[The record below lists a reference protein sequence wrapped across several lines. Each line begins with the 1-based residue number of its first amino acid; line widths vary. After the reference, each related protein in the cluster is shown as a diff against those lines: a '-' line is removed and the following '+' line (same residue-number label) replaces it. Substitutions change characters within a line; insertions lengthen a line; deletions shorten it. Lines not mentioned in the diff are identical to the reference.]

1 MTTHNNDQSP
11 DRPGDEKSYWLDRKE
26 NIEKVVWAVYGI
38 CGLLFV
44 IDIFVEKHGKGP
56 FAIDHFYAFYG
67 IYGFV
72 ACVALVLAAKQLRR
86 VLMRGEDYYD
96 R

>member
-1 MTTHNNDQSP
+1 MPTDQQHSSHAAP
-11 DRPGDEKSYWLDRKE
+11 DGKSYWLDKPT
-26 NIEKVVWAVYGI
+26 NVDKVVWAVYI
-38 CGLLFV
+38 TCAILFA
-44 IDIFVEKHGKGP
+44 IDFMVEKHGEGP
-56 FAIDHFYAFYG
+56 FEIEHWYGFYG

-86 VLMRGEDYYD
+86 ILMRSEDYYD

>member
-1 MTTHNNDQSP
+1 MPTDHHSHPTPPSDGK
-11 DRPGDEKSYWLDRKE
+11 RYWLDRKE
-26 NIEKVVWAVYGI
+26 NVDKVVKVVYAI
-38 CGLLFV
+38 CALLFA
-44 IDIFVEKHGKGP
+44 IDFLVPKHGEGP
-56 FAIDHFYAFYG
+56 FAIEHWYGFYG

-72 ACVALVLAAKQLRR
+72 ACVGLVLAAKQLRR